1 MKKII
6 CLLLAVC
13 ILFALAAC
21 GKKKDEGTLVA
32 YRNDEGEIVTEYVT
46 DTEENNTEQK
56 EIDDEVKVTMPLV
69 FLGEEY
75 KDDLA
80 AYCEANNFISCK
92 LNEKDQTMTVT
103 MRALTYDLNLVK
115 IGTQVMRNIGSA
127 VDSGEYPYAQ
137 KLESYSQNFDE
148 IVMLVDGKEYKKDE
162 QSSLLPYFLGECGM
176 FYQIY
181 TTENEYHCTVKI
193 KDAESGEI
201 IEEKYYETDNTG
213 KEY

>member
-13 ILFALAAC
+13 ILFTLAAC

-56 EIDDEVKVTMPLV
+56 EIDDEVKITMPLV

-75 KDDLA
+75 EDDLA